1 MVIEN
6 VSISAIEKSILQKS
20 IDRNMNSIFAYK
32 RTNFTAD
39 IVESIWYLGISCDN
53 FEFQIEREDINAKFF
68 DGIEDGGRIWIST
81 MQIDESEIKSR
92 KTINRI
98 VRGVSIVND
107 TFEFPEA
114 GYRITYPQAI
124 IFNFEDCNLIVER
137 WWIFSLEGLVV
148 HLEPINAENFGL
160 CDELSFWYQP
170 DDPEVFPEKPIFTQ
184 NIEKL

>member
-53 FEFQIEREDINAKFF
+53 FDFQIEREDINAKYFY
-68 DGIEDGGRIWIST
+68 GIEDGGRIKISGT
-81 MQIDESEIKSR
+81 PVDGLEIKSR
-92 KTINRI
+92 KTINRV
-98 VRGVSIVND
+98 VRGISIIDD
-107 TFEFPEA
+107 TLDIKTA
-114 GYRITYPQAI
+114 GYKITYPKAI
-124 IFNFEDCNLIVER
+124 IFHFDDCNLIVER
-137 WWIFSLEGLVV
+137 EWLFSLEGLIV
-148 HLEPINAENFGL
+148 HLEPLDAENFGL
-160 CDELSFWYQP
+160 IDEEACWQDEEEWGGSA
-170 DDPEVFPEKPIFTQ
+170 IFTQ

>member
-1 MVIEN
+1 MISEQIVIKDQEKKILHQAIGKTAIN
-6 VSISAIEKSILQKS
+6 IISDEKS
-20 IDRNMNSIFAYK
+20 
-32 RTNFTAD
+32 NFFTD
-39 IVESIWYLGISCDN
+39 IAESVWEINIVFSDYCIR
-53 FEFQIEREDINAKFF
+53 IEREDINAKFF
-68 DGIEDGGRIWIST
+68 NGIEDGGRIWIST
-81 MQIDESEIKSR
+81 TLIDESEIKSR

-107 TFEFPEA
+107 TFEFPKA
-114 GYRITYPQAI
+114 GYKITYPQAV
-124 IFNFEDCNLIVER
+124 IFHFDDCNLIVER
-137 WWIFSLEGLVV
+137 WWIFSLEGLIV